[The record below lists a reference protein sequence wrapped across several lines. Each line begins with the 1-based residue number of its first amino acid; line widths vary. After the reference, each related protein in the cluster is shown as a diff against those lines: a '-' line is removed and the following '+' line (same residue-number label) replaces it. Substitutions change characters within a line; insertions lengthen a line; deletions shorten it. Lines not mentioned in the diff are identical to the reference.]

1 MTDRA
6 ELLTISALALS
17 LPMAGVVRALT
28 QHTRVAEY
36 SAARTIAMLAFELAV
51 IAIGAFILR
60 RRGWSARPF
69 RVRIT
74 PLAILIGVMLT
85 ILYVW
90 TSWIVFSVTMR
101 FVPEV
106 RLIVRHTAPVW
117 LTITFFVVNSFF
129 EEAFASAYL
138 VEAFERA
145 KVVHVVT
152 WSAAIR
158 AAYHLYQGP
167 SGTICVFLLGAALA
181 QIYRR
186 ERHIGIP
193 FTAHTIINVAIYYF
207 GRSG

>member
-6 ELLTISALALS
+6 ELAAVCALALS
-17 LPMAGVVRALT
+17 LPLVGVVVALA
-28 QHTRVAEY
+28 QHMRVVEY
-36 SAARTIAMLAFELAV
+36 TTAMTVEGLAFEVGV
-51 IAIGAFILR
+51 IAVAAIILR
-60 RRGWSARPF
+60 KRGWSGRPF
-69 RVRIT
+69 RIRIT
-74 PLAILIGVMLT
+74 PLTLLIGVMLT

-90 TSWIVFSVTMR
+90 TSWIVFSITAR
-101 FVPEV
+101 YVPEV
-106 RLIVRHTAPVW
+106 RLIVRHTAPTW
-117 LTITFFVVNSFF
+117 LTVVFFVVNSFF

-167 SGTICVFLLGAALA
+167 SGAITVFFLGAALA

-186 ERHIGIP
+186 ERNIGIP
-193 FTAHTIINVAIYYF
+193 FVAHTIINLAIFYF
-207 GRSG
+207 ATQV

>member
-17 LPMAGVVRALT
+17 LPLAWVVVALA
-28 QHTRVAEY
+28 QHMRVLEY
-36 SAARTIAMLAFELAV
+36 TTAMTVEGLAFEVGV
-51 IAIGAFILR
+51 IAVAAIILR
-60 RRGWSARPF
+60 KRGWSGRPF
-69 RVRIT
+69 RIRIT
-74 PLAILIGVMLT
+74 PLTLLIGVMLT

-90 TSWIVFSVTMR
+90 TSWIVFSITTR
-101 FVPEV
+101 YVPEV

-117 LTITFFVVNSFF
+117 LTVVFFVANSFF

-138 VEAFERA
+138 VEAFERGG
-145 KVVHVVT
+145 VVHVVT

-167 SGTICVFLLGAALA
+167 SGAITVFFLGAALA

-186 ERHIGIP
+186 ERNIGIP
-193 FTAHTIINVAIYYF
+193 FAAHTIINLAIFYF
-207 GRSG
+207 ATRP